1 MMTFLLTGVVV
12 FLTHTLEVITG
23 FGCTVLAFP
32 FVTWI
37 LGIYEA
43 KILLAILTW
52 ILGIYLVSTK
62 FRHINWRQFG
72 IIVAL
77 VGSGMPVGIYL
88 FNHFPSD
95 TLKLLLGV
103 FIVATSILQLKKEY
117 GGIQL
122 RVTIPE
128 WVYYLLLVFGGVI
141 HGAFATGGPFVVLYA
156 TRKLRDKGEFR
167 ATLSL
172 LWVSVNT
179 FLIFTDT
186 TFDPILSNVTAV
198 ATQGASMGQSLLNLV
213 WSLPFLLVGI
223 FIGEVVHNKVDAA
236 LFRKIVFWVLLA
248 TGVFM
253 IAAHLLHIA

>member
-1 MMTFLLTGVVV
+1 MATFLLTGGVV

-43 KILLAILTW
+43 KILLAVLTW
-52 ILGIYLVSTK
+52 ILGAYLVTTK
-62 FRHINWRQFG
+62 FRHINVREFG

-77 VGSGMPVGIYL
+77 VGLGMPLGIYL
-88 FNHFPSD
+88 FTHVSSEA
-95 TLKLLLGV
+95 LKLALGL
-103 FIVATSILQLKKEY
+103 FIVVTSVAQLQKLHGKSSP
-117 GGIQL
+117 G
-122 RVTIPE
+122 VTLPG
-128 WVYYLLLVFGGVI
+128 WVYGLLLVAGGII

-156 TRKLRDKGEFR
+156 TRTLKDKGEFR

-172 LWVSVNT
+172 LWVCLNT
-179 FLIFTDT
+179 FLIATDA
-186 TFDPILSNVTAV
+186 TFRPLLGNIAAV
-198 ATQGASMGQSLLNLV
+198 ATDGAPMGQSLRNLA

-223 FIGEVVHNKVDAA
+223 AVGEGVHRRVDAA
-236 LFRKIVFWVLLA
+236 LFRKMVFWVLLA

-253 IAAHLLHIA
+253 LAAGGLCLG